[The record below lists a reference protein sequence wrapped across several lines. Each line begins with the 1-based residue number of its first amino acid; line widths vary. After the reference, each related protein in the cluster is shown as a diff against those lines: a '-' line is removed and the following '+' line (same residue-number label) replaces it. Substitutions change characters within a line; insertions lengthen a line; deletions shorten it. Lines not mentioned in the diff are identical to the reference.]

1 MSLLS
6 FSGIDC
12 FTTCERKYYLE
23 RILKIP
29 EEESLPLV
37 VGDVYHKILAD
48 TYLQPNLNL
57 ATRIETQLNRA
68 AERLKPF
75 DVNMAEFREELT
87 DNIPRVLTLQ
97 GPAMFR
103 PVAVNGTL
111 MVERKFADERI
122 GYCGVLDL
130 LSDHA
135 PLVNEDGR
143 VVTWQPEHCVVDWK
157 TTASNRRRTDRSVRT
172 SAQLA
177 LYAIEADVRCG
188 VFVEIPRN
196 LDRPI
201 NTRVVRYSEKD
212 LVNWRR
218 YLENIRDAILSR
230 GTEEKRFKMAAP
242 DMYLCNPA
250 YCRHWERCFQL

>member
-135 PLVNEDGR
+135 P
-143 VVTWQPEHCVVDWK
+143 
-157 TTASNRRRTDRSVRT
+157 
-172 SAQLA
+172 QLA